1 MPYDSQGR
9 YYTTYNDMPPTAPPL
24 DPKKGSGGGYWY
36 TGYSGTGRS
45 TNQPSGGF
53 GGGGGPGGFPPGSPG
68 FQAIA
73 GQQDRV
79 NDNFQK
85 AVQLLSGQNFANS
98 NFGQQ
103 LMQMF
108 QNPQGL
114 DPKALQ
120 LQRNMLAD
128 SEAGR
133 RTHNLDRLREN
144 ATAGGFGESMGLLD
158 AESRVRAESQGNLQR
173 GYNDLFL
180 ANEDRKRQVQFQAA
194 SLFQQLFGLDA
205 QRAGQLAQLWFS
217 KVESAIPG
225 YTPGGGQG
233 GQQGGQQGGGYGQP
247 YDPFAPQGKG
257 YNPQQPYT
265 YRW

>member
-1 MPYDSQGR
+1 MRELENGILFVKLPR
-9 YYTTYNDMPPTAPPL
+9 
-24 DPKKGSGGGYWY
+24 
-36 TGYSGTGRS
+36 R
-45 TNQPSGGF
+45 
-53 GGGGGPGGFPPGSPG
+53 
-68 FQAIA
+68 
-73 GQQDRV
+73 
-79 NDNFQK
+79 FQK

-120 LQRNMLAD
+120 LHRNMLAD

-158 AESRVRAESQGNLQR
+158 AENRVRAESQGNLQR

-225 YTPGGGQG
+225 YSPG
-233 GQQGGQQGGGYGQP
+233 GQQGGQQGGYGGQP

-257 YNPQQPYT
+257 YNPQQPYN